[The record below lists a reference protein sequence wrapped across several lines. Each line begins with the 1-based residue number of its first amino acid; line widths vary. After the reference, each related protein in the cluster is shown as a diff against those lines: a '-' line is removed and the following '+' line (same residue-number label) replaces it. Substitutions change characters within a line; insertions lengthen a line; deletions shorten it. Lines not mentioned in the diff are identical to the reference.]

1 MKHSILILYILVL
14 ISQIMSPDPLRAQQ
28 VRYVAPVGVDA
39 DNNCLNAGSPC
50 ATIPRAI
57 SQASP
62 GDTVDVAAGAY
73 TESITINKTLVLRG
87 AGENNTIIQA
97 HVNPGMASERVITL
111 ANGLV
116 VLINDVTIRH
126 GNTNGWGGGIFNDG
140 STLALKDVTFTNNN
154 ANLGGG
160 LAIGGNASTV
170 LTDVKFNGNH
180 AFHGGGAFTSSYDNP
195 AQFTNVSFNG
205 NTAEASGG
213 GLYNFGNSLF
223 SNVAFVGNSAGA
235 WGGGIINQNSSP
247 VLSNVEFIDN
257 EAEHG
262 GGIFNLVWDGN
273 GGVGTYISAPV
284 LNYVSFV
291 SNAATE
297 DGGGMYEKE
306 GTSMLTNVIFTEN
319 QATRG
324 GGMFTEG
331 GEPTLKN
338 VVFTENLASSSG
350 GGTYNL
356 ESRPVIIGSVYN
368 GNKANFGGGM
378 TNNNS
383 SPELVNVT
391 ISGNEAIT
399 NNGGGMRNIG
409 GALPVLTNTIVWGN
423 TAATVGNEIYNSASG
438 SVELRY
444 SLYKNEENDI
454 VEGEG
459 FTVDEFSITGNPR
472 FADAVSGD
480 LRLGSGS
487 PAIDAGYPDTDLTL
501 FLMNDDELPVD
512 LDGNSRVFNGRIDLG
527 AYEYNEPSTNVEE
540 IAALPTTVELHQN
553 YPNPFNP
560 ATMIIYA
567 LPEQTRVELAVFD
580 MLGRR
585 IAVLVDDHQP
595 AGLHE
600 VQFTAGD
607 ISSGIYLYRLRAG
620 EELKTGRMVLMR

>member
-14 ISQIMSPDPLRAQQ
+14 ISQMTSPDPLRAQQ
-28 VRYVAPVGVDA
+28 MRYVAPVGVDT
-39 DNNCLNAGSPC
+39 DNNCLDAGSPC

-57 SQASP
+57 NQASP
-62 GDTVDVAAGAY
+62 GDTVDIAAGAY
-73 TESITINKTLVLRG
+73 TGSITINKTLVLRG
-87 AGENNTIIQA
+87 AGESNTIIQA
-97 HVNPGMASERVITL
+97 HVNPGMAENRVITL
-111 ANGLV
+111 ADGLIV
-116 VLINDVTIRH
+116 VITDVTIRH
-126 GNTNGWGGGIFNDG
+126 GKSTQSGGGIMNG
-140 STLALKDVTFTNNN
+140 GTTLTLKNVTFTNNSTDFW
-154 ANLGGG
+154 GGG
-160 LAIGGNASTV
+160 LYVGSQGYTSM
-170 LTDVKFNGNH
+170 TDV
-180 AFHGGGAFTSSYDNP
+180 T
-195 AQFTNVSFNG
+195 FNG
-205 NTAEASGG
+205 NTASIGGGMIILSLQNPAQLTNVTFNENSATASGG
-213 GLYNFGNSLF
+213 GLANLSHSVISGVSFIGNT
-223 SNVAFVGNSAGA
+223 AQ
-235 WGGGIINQNSSP
+235 WGGGMFNQDSSP
-247 VLSNVEFIDN
+247 LLTDITFIDN
-257 EAEHG
+257 EASSG
-262 GGIFNLVWDGN
+262 GGLFNL
-273 GGVGTYISAPV
+273 ISTEEGLTFISNPT
-284 LNYVSFV
+284 LINVSFIG
-291 SNAATE
+291 NEATE
-297 DGGGMYEKE
+297 DGGGMYDYSIAE
-306 GTSMLTNVIFTEN
+306 LHNVIFHDN
-319 QATRG
+319 RATRG
-324 GGMFTEG
+324 GGMFNENA
-331 GEPTLKN
+331 EPTLIN
-338 VVFTENLASSSG
+338 VIFTGNNAGSSG

-356 ESRPVIIGSVYN
+356 DSRPVIVGSVYN

-560 ATMIIYA
+560 STMIIYA